1 MLKAGAFAL
10 SVDITCVC
18 APAGRGRRERRR
30 RGSRRPSCTATFAR
44 LARPLAS
51 HRPLPSARKM
61 SGATSWSSLLTAAP
75 RRRCL
80 CRARESARLR
90 ACASGESGA
99 AEQLRRRAVSLLL
112 GGLCSV
118 ALAGPVVA
126 TTSPYND
133 TAVEVGLVQGHLRN
147 CPSTFNCVSTAA
159 KSSDQYAGP
168 WSAAN
173 EASPSIAAEL
183 IITAVQA
190 IEPRAVLVTSEAVAA
205 PEGHYVRLQ
214 LPGAFDLTD
223 ELEFYLL
230 REQSAS
236 RADNGNVLVTFRSCA
251 GGVKCAC
258 PWHHPLT
265 CDACD

>member
-1 MLKAGAFAL
+1 M
-10 SVDITCVC
+10 CVC
-18 APAGRGRRERRR
+18 SPRRGRERE
-30 RGSRRPSCTATFAR
+30 GGGAVSDAR
-44 LARPLAS
+44 SETLAQPPVRIICCHAPCD
-51 HRPLPSARKM
+51 M
-61 SGATSWSSLLTAAP
+61 SGATTWSALLTAAP

-80 CRARESARLR
+80 CRQRKSAVLR
-90 ACASGESGA
+90 ACSSAESGA
-99 AEQLRRRAVSLLL
+99 AVQLHRRAVSLLL

-118 ALAGPVVA
+118 ALAEPSLSA
-126 TTSPYND
+126 TTSPYNE
-133 TAVEVGLVQGHLRN
+133 TAAEVGLVQGHLRN

-173 EASPSIAAEL
+173 ETSPSAAAEL

-190 IEPRAVLVTSEAVAA
+190 IEPRAVLVTSEAVA
-205 PEGHYVRLQ
+205 PDGHYVRLQ

-230 REQSAS
+230 REQSAL

-251 GGVKCAC
+251 GGVKCVC
-258 PWHHPLT
+258 PCEHPLCT
-265 CDACD
+265 MHMTDLRACQTSTPS